1 MHLTAPEI
9 VFFLLSAAAL
19 ASAIL
24 VITQR
29 SAVHSVMW
37 LIVTLFSVG
46 GIYLMLQAEFLFA
59 VQIILYV
66 GAIMVLFLFV
76 VMLVNLDVA
85 LHQAQ
90 FSRQWALGLFTVL
103 ILVGELAYGL
113 YQQSRLGFPFAPAS
127 LEAPRSMGN
136 TEAVGVSLYQNYM
149 LPVEIASILLLV
161 AMVGA
166 VIMAKRK
173 LE

>member
-1 MHLTAPEI
+1 MLPQIA
-9 VFFLLSAAAL
+9 FLILAVVALISAV
-19 ASAIL
+19 L

-29 SAVHSVMW
+29 NAVHSVIW

-46 GIYLMLQAEFLFA
+46 GIYLMLHAEFLFA
-59 VQIILYV
+59 VQVILYV
-66 GAIMVLFLFV
+66 GGIMVLFLFV

-85 LHQAQ
+85 AKQAQ
-90 FSRQWALGLFTVL
+90 FRRKWQLALFTAVVLLGELVYGLMKGREGLGLPAASAATSPEGNTQA
-103 ILVGELAYGL
+103 VGRAL
-113 YQQSRLGFPFAPAS
+113 YQ
-127 LEAPRSMGN
+127 
-136 TEAVGVSLYQNYM
+136 TYM

-166 VIMAKRK
+166 VIMAKRS

>member
-1 MHLTAPEI
+1 MLPQIA
-9 VFFLLSAAAL
+9 FLILAATTLVSAV
-19 ASAIL
+19 L

-29 SAVHSVMW
+29 NPVHCVIW
-37 LIVTLFSVG
+37 LVVTLFSVG
-46 GIYLMLQAEFLFA
+46 GIYLMVHAEFLFA
-59 VQIILYV
+59 VQVILYV
-66 GAIMVLFLFV
+66 GGIMVLFLFV

-85 LHQAQ
+85 AKQAQ
-90 FSRQWALGLFTVL
+90 FRRKWQLALFTAVVL
-103 ILVGELAYGL
+103 LGELSYGL
-113 YQQSRLGFPFAPAS
+113 VRGKQGLSLTAAPTVATS
-127 LEAPRSMGN
+127 EGN
-136 TEAVGVSLYQNYM
+136 TQAVGRALYQTYM

>member
-1 MHLTAPEI
+1 MLSQIA
-9 VFFLLSAAAL
+9 FLILAAVALISAV
-19 ASAIL
+19 L

-29 SAVHSVMW
+29 NAVHSVIW

-46 GIYLMLQAEFLFA
+46 GIYLMLHAEFLLA
-59 VQIILYV
+59 VQVILYV
-66 GAIMVLFLFV
+66 GGIMVLFLFV

-85 LHQAQ
+85 AKQAQ
-90 FSRQWALGLFTVL
+90 FRRKWQLALFTAIVL
-103 ILVGELAYGL
+103 LGELTYGL
-113 YQQSRLGFPFAPAS
+113 AKSRGGLKLPAATMVAS
-127 LEAPRSMGN
+127 SEGN
-136 TEAVGVSLYQNYM
+136 TQAVGRALYQTYM

>member
-1 MHLTAPEI
+1 MLAQI
-9 VFFLLSAAAL
+9 AFLILGAVALISAV
-19 ASAIL
+19 L

-29 SAVHSVMW
+29 NPVRSVIW

-46 GIYLMLQAEFLFA
+46 GIYLMLHAEFLFA
-59 VQIILYV
+59 VQVILYV
-66 GAIMVLFLFV
+66 GGIMVLFLFV

-85 LHQAQ
+85 VKQAQ
-90 FSRQWALGLFTVL
+90 FRRRWQLALFTAVVL
-103 ILVGELAYGL
+103 LAELAYGL
-113 YQQSRLGFPFAPAS
+113 MKGREGLSLTAAPAVAAS
-127 LEAPRSMGN
+127 EGN
-136 TEAVGVSLYQNYM
+136 TQAVGRALYQTYM

-166 VIMAKRK
+166 VIMAKRN

>member
-1 MHLTAPEI
+1 VLQQIAFLVLAATAL
-9 VFFLLSAAAL
+9 VSAV
-19 ASAIL
+19 L

-29 SAVHSVMW
+29 NPVHCVIW
-37 LIVTLFSVG
+37 LVVTLFSVG
-46 GIYLMLQAEFLFA
+46 GIYLMVHAEFLFA
-59 VQIILYV
+59 VQVILYV
-66 GAIMVLFLFV
+66 GGIMVLFLFV

-85 LHQAQ
+85 AKQAQ
-90 FSRQWALGLFTVL
+90 FRRKWQVALFTAAVL
-103 ILVGELAYGL
+103 LGELIYGL
-113 YQQSRLGFPFAPAS
+113 VKGKQGLNLTAAPAVATS
-127 LEAPRSMGN
+127 EGN
-136 TEAVGVSLYQNYM
+136 TQAVGRALYQTYM

>member
-1 MHLTAPEI
+1 MLVQIA
-9 VFFLLSAAAL
+9 FFILAAAAL
-19 ASAIL
+19 ISAIL

-29 SAVHSVMW
+29 NAVHSVIW

-46 GIYLMLQAEFLFA
+46 GIYLILHAEFLFA

-66 GAIMVLFLFV
+66 GGIMVLFLFV
-76 VMLVNLDVA
+76 IMLVNLDVA
-85 LHQAQ
+85 VKQMQ
-90 FSRQWALGLFTVL
+90 FSRQWRLAVFTVFVLMAELVYGLLKGGAGFSLAQVALGP
-103 ILVGELAYGL
+103 E
-113 YQQSRLGFPFAPAS
+113 
-127 LEAPRSMGN
+127 PRGN
-136 TEAVGVSLYQNYM
+136 TQAIGLALYQNYM

-166 VIMAKRK
+166 VIMAKRN

>member
-1 MHLTAPEI
+1 MLPQIA
-9 VFFLLSAAAL
+9 FLVLAATTLVSAV
-19 ASAIL
+19 L

-29 SAVHSVMW
+29 NPVHCVIW
-37 LIVTLFSVG
+37 LVVTLFSVG
-46 GIYLMLQAEFLFA
+46 GIYLMLHAEFLFA
-59 VQIILYV
+59 VQVILYV
-66 GAIMVLFLFV
+66 GGIMVLFLFV

-85 LHQAQ
+85 AKQAQ
-90 FSRQWALGLFTVL
+90 FRRKWQLALLTAIVLLGELTYGLVKGKQGFNLPAAPAVASQEGNTQ
-103 ILVGELAYGL
+103 LVGRAL
-113 YQQSRLGFPFAPAS
+113 YQ
-127 LEAPRSMGN
+127 
-136 TEAVGVSLYQNYM
+136 TYM

>member
-1 MHLTAPEI
+1 MEMLPQI
-9 VFFLLSAAAL
+9 GFFALSTVAL
-19 ASAIL
+19 ISAIL
-24 VITQR
+24 VITRR
-29 SAVHSVMW
+29 SPVHSVMW

-46 GIYLMLQAEFLFA
+46 GIYLMLHAEFLFA

-66 GAIMVLFLFV
+66 GGIMVLFLFV

-85 LHQAQ
+85 AKQAQ
-90 FSRQWALGLFTVL
+90 FSRQWAVALVTVL
-103 ILVGELAYGL
+103 VLTGELGYGF
-113 YQQSRLGFPFAPAS
+113 YKGYKGFNLPQAVSSVEPAK
-127 LEAPRSMGN
+127 N
-136 TEAVGVSLYQNYM
+136 TQAVALMLYQNYM

-166 VIMAKRK
+166 VIMAKAK